1 MNDHVSRRDFI
12 KKTAAITLAALVPVS
27 ALGDAATALAA
38 PKAAKPAK
46 KIHII
51 KTKLEKFE
59 GKEIIWLEKDSAE
72 YKKLMIPRIHLPL
85 LAQNGGLVPLTIDSK
100 YPMKKG
106 DYIRAFH
113 VFDLNNPVPRV
124 ASFYLTPDN
133 GRAFIATRIK
143 LQQDSYVQV
152 ATEYSNGSLY
162 GNREFVKVTVGGC

>member
-12 KKTAAITLAALVPVS
+12 KKTAVITVAALVPVS
-27 ALGDAATALAA
+27 VVSDAATALAA
-38 PKAAKPAK
+38 KEAGKPAK

-51 KTKLEKFE
+51 KTKLKKFK
-59 GKEIIWLEKDSAE
+59 GKEITWLEKDSAE
-72 YKKLMIPRIHLPL
+72 YKKLMIPKIHLPL
-85 LAQNGGLVPLTIDSK
+85 LAQNGGLVPLAIDSK

-106 DYIRAFH
+106 DYISAFH
-113 VFDLNNPVPRV
+113 VFDFNNPVSHV

-152 ATEYSNGSLY
+152 ITEYSNGSLY

>member
-152 ATEYSNGSLY
+152 VTEYSNGSLY